1 MTNSGPSRPRSS
13 VPAET
18 ENSTKPEEL
27 GEVEE
32 TNQNPAN
39 ALARSGQQ
47 SSDSGRIQNDA
58 SSARE
63 FSDSQATSR
72 KEIHEAPNPSSELGL
87 CAVHA
92 ESYQTVND
100 SRLRSELSKITHT
113 AFVTF
118 GAFTLLVTLGVV
130 VGTLAG
136 IPTQSLTQFFQ
147 IAVATL
153 VPLVTTPLGYYAGTL
168 RGRKKG

>member
-1 MTNSGPSRPRSS
+1 MTTSGPSRPRSS

-32 TNQNPAN
+32 GNSTPAN
-39 ALARSGQQ
+39 ALASSGRQ
-47 SSDSGRIQNDA
+47 SSDPSCIHNDA
-58 SSARE
+58 SSACG
-63 FSDSQATSR
+63 FSAPQAASR
-72 KEIHEAPNPSSELGL
+72 KEIYEAPNPSSELGL

-92 ESYQTVND
+92 EPYRTVDD
-100 SRLRSELSKITHT
+100 SKLRSELSKIAHT

-118 GAFTLLVTLGVV
+118 GVFTLLVTLGVV

-136 IPTQSLTQFFQ
+136 VPTQSLTQFFQ
-147 IAVATL
+147 IAVSTL
-153 VPLVTTPLGYYAGTL
+153 VPMVTTPLGYYAGTL
-168 RGRKKG
+168 RIRKKG